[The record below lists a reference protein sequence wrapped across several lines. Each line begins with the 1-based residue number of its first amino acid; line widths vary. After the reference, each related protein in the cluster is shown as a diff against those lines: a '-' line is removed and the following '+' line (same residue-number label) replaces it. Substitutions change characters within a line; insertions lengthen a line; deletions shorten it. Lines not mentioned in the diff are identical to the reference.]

1 MDKMKLIILQHI
13 AQCKLQIAK
22 CDDVYLQHRKLD
34 YDCTILLHNR
44 IILRDTVDR
53 LEELTRLLTL
63 IEELEQ
69 IV

>member
-1 MDKMKLIILQHI
+1 MEKMKSTILQHI
-13 AQCKLQIAK
+13 AQCNAQIAV
-22 CDDVYLQHRKLD
+22 CDDVYLQHRELD

-44 IILRDTVDR
+44 IILRDTVAR